1 MTTEIIVRISTND
14 NLCGKADVEKY
25 VSAMWD
31 RLAQGE
37 GCEDIEAI
45 EALGFMRM
53 ETTRPLSAA
62 L

>member
-14 NLCGKADVEKY
+14 NLRGKDDVDKY
-25 VSAMWD
+25 LSAMWD

-37 GCEDIEAI
+37 GWRDIEAI
-45 EALGFMRM
+45 EALGFMCM
-53 ETTRPLSAA
+53 ETARPISAV